1 MFTYRVDTHHHYL
14 PPAYVEAVGHRAI
27 ARTLVSGRAPE
38 WTPSHSIDAMDRN
51 GIQTAV
57 LSLSAPGF
65 VCTDAAGTV
74 KLCRVCNEYAARMT
88 HDYPGRFG
96 SFASLPLPDV
106 DASLREIAYCLDEL
120 GAEGICLLS
129 NYGGVYPG
137 DSRLAPVLEELD
149 RRKALVYVHPTE
161 GPCECVC
168 GLPPASLEFPF
179 DTTRAIASLMFSGS
193 FTKYRNL
200 RFIFSH
206 AGGAVPFLAER
217 LARLEARPEY
227 KEAVPDGVLRQLGD
241 LYFDTALSANEIALG
256 ALLRLTSADHILFGS
271 DYPHAPEA
279 TMGQSVRS
287 LSELVVNPADL
298 GKIERENALRL
309 MPTLRARQVKERQ
322 VSV

>member
-1 MFTYRVDTHHHYL
+1 MFTYRVDTHHHFL
-14 PPAYVEAVGHRAI
+14 PPAYVETVGNRAI
-27 ARTLVSGRAPE
+27 ARTLVSGRAPD
-38 WTPSHSIDAMDRN
+38 WSPSHSIDAMDRN

-57 LSLSAPGF
+57 VSLSAPGF

-88 HDYPGRFG
+88 RDYPGRFG
-96 SFASLPLPDV
+96 SFASLPLPDI
-106 DASLREIAYCLDEL
+106 DGSLREIAYCLDEL
-120 GAEGICLLS
+120 GADGICLLS
-129 NYGGVYPG
+129 NYGGIYLG
-137 DSRLAPVLEELD
+137 DGRFAPVLEELD

-161 GPCECVC
+161 GPCECVV

-193 FTKYRNL
+193 FTKFRNL

-206 AGGAVPFLAER
+206 AGGTVPFLAER

-227 KEAVPDGVLRQLGD
+227 REAVPAGVLQQLRN
-241 LYFDTALSANEIALG
+241 LYFDTALSANEFALG
-256 ALLRLTSADHILFGS
+256 ALLRLTSADHVLFGS

-279 TMGQSVRS
+279 TMNLSVRS
-287 LSELVVNPADL
+287 LPELVSNPTDL

-309 MPTLRARQVKERQ
+309 MPGLKAVQTNERQ
-322 VSV
+322 VPV